1 MKLLI
6 IYHAGLAEDAK
17 AIFKE
22 YASQGIDLAV
32 IVPFKFYSSIGRCF
46 EYGEKD
52 DDKTYRFIPIEL
64 KTGFNFFR
72 LFRAIKQTKPD
83 VIHVLDEYS
92 SIYLA
97 QAILCRNILYGKKV
111 PVLAYVFQNIP
122 FKSPPFIF
130 EFSIRFFKRIVYK
143 TFYPLIFY
151 YHKKNVNGIAGGN
164 SEALLNVKNLNPNV
178 PARLIFWGVDLK
190 KFSSKNRNACREK
203 LGIQK
208 GIKMFGYFGRIIKL
222 RGLDK
227 LILAMSKI
235 DDCNLMIVGDGEYK
249 DKLNKLIVSL
259 GIQNKIHWHN
269 SVKLRE
275 IADYYNSIDAFVF
288 PSQTTFTCKEQYGRV
303 LVEAMSCQIPIVGS
317 SSGAIPEVLNGYPK
331 HLIFK
336 EDSVDDLID
345 KLNKIT
351 DLKFPENFNINNFLQ
366 KFSIENFVSENIK
379 FYQNFLKND

>member
-1 MKLLI
+1 
-6 IYHAGLAEDAK
+6 
-17 AIFKE
+17 
-22 YASQGIDLAV
+22 
-32 IVPFKFYSSIGRCF
+32 
-46 EYGEKD
+46 
-52 DDKTYRFIPIEL
+52 
-64 KTGFNFFR
+64 
-72 LFRAIKQTKPD
+72 
-83 VIHVLDEYS
+83 
-92 SIYLA
+92 
-97 QAILCRNILYGKKV
+97 
-111 PVLAYVFQNIP
+111 
-122 FKSPPFIF
+122 
-130 EFSIRFFKRIVYK
+130 
-143 TFYPLIFY
+143 
-151 YHKKNVNGIAGGN
+151 
-164 SEALLNVKNLNPNV
+164 
-178 PARLIFWGVDLK
+178 
-190 KFSSKNRNACREK
+190 
-203 LGIQK
+203 
-208 GIKMFGYFGRIIKL
+208 
-222 RGLDK
+222 
-227 LILAMSKI
+227 
-235 DDCNLMIVGDGEYK
+235 MIVGDGEYK